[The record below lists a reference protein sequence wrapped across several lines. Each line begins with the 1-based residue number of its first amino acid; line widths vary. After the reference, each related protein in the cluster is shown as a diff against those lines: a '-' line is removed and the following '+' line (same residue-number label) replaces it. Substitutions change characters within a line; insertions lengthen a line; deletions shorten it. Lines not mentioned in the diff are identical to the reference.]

1 MKLLNLIAD
10 KEIKNSEKI
19 LLIYLNEV
27 IKNENGI
34 DLRLEDISD
43 STGISR
49 PTVVKAMKKLVELG
63 YIDVKRNICPYGSI
77 RPNTYILLGGKIN
90 EKN

>member
-34 DLRLEDISD
+34 DLRLEDI
-43 STGISR
+43 
-49 PTVVKAMKKLVELG
+49 
-63 YIDVKRNICPYGSI
+63 
-77 RPNTYILLGGKIN
+77 
-90 EKN
+90 